1 MSYYLNSILL
11 RSGTSQLRMSSSI
24 SKMLSDAAEEV
35 KKLEKQI
42 AKKNSGKVNNLQNI
56 NCNRIT
62 KRMNICKDE

>member
-42 AKKNSGKVNNLQNI
+42 AKKNSGKVNNLVEI
-56 NCNRIT
+56 
-62 KRMNICKDE
+62 